1 MAFIKVEFDPTDHL
15 DEVSEEDLRAALN
28 HRIYAGDTINTGDV
42 EQALLDASELLRK
55 HGSVKDIAAAH
66 KLDIIR
72 NERF

>member
-15 DEVSEEDLRAALN
+15 DEVSEEDLR
-28 HRIYAGDTINTGDV
+28 GDTMNTGDV